1 MQCRGRIL
9 RLLYETDD
17 FPGLIQSRI
26 AEPFHDLEIVLVV
39 QSDDVSFLMERFHE
53 TTQIVFKEIIPSE
66 DYDVFIDQIMIE
78 YELYITD

>member
-1 MQCRGRIL
+1 MHCRGRIL
-9 RLLYETDD
+9 GFLYETDD
-17 FPGLIQSRI
+17 LASIIQSRI
-26 AEPFHDLEIVLVV
+26 TEPFHNLEIVLVV